1 MNRKPPRHRRRVS
14 RSCFRYRVILKPV
27 REYRAT
33 TIKTSQSTSKLL
45 LKARQIVR
53 PHRIYGDE
61 NHKSGRGDVTGLCR
75 CKEWREARRHKSPQ
89 EFRSTEK
96 LRGDP
101 GSTGCYL
108 HCGGAPAGS
117 PNAVVTA
124 ILQPSEVF
132 TNTRSET
139 PLDVVSF
146 PVTV

>member
-14 RSCFRYRVILKPV
+14 RSCFRYRMILKPV

-33 TIKTSQSTSKLL
+33 TIEPSQPTSKLL
-45 LKARQIVR
+45 RKAWKIVR

-61 NHKSGRGDVTGLCR
+61 NHKLGRGDVTGLRR
-75 CKEWREARRHKSPQ
+75 CKEWREARRHERQQ
-89 EFRSTEK
+89 ESRSTEY
-96 LRGDP
+96 LRGDR

-108 HCGGAPAGS
+108 HCEGAPAGS